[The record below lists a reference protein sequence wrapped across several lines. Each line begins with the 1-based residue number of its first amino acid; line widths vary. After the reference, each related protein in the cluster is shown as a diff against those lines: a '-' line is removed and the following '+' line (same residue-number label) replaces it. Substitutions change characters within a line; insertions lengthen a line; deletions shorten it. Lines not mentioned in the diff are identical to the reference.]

1 MKKSEDLEL
10 HQNPIDSRKHFTP
23 ESFKMK
29 YAPSGSIKYDNKV
42 EVIEDDAPKDLEILP
57 EDFDSSEIPTIS
69 SPFQCKSNANDGR
82 SKSAPAESSI
92 MQGKYRYVKINSDF
106 LDGLRN
112 FDNQNQFRMSNISDS
127 PIIDEYGF
135 EITVNDIL
143 RKDDHESDNSPLFL
157 TELSIS
163 ASKKQQNMLK
173 SSTSTKRKLDN
184 RPFDTPPPKVKTSA
198 RSKLS
203 INNDDKDTTKFT
215 VKSGAMSGGLLKV
228 REDMSKER
236 NDSAKPR
243 HYTKGRNKS
252 KGKLDTRSESTA
264 KPVSDEK
271 VFKKPEIPKR
281 HSRSKSPVIPAKE
294 LRV

>member
-1 MKKSEDLEL
+1 
-10 HQNPIDSRKHFTP
+10 
-23 ESFKMK
+23 
-29 YAPSGSIKYDNKV
+29 
-42 EVIEDDAPKDLEILP
+42 
-57 EDFDSSEIPTIS
+57 
-69 SPFQCKSNANDGR
+69 
-82 SKSAPAESSI
+82 
-92 MQGKYRYVKINSDF
+92 
-106 LDGLRN
+106 
-112 FDNQNQFRMSNISDS
+112 MSNISDS
-127 PIIDEYGF
+127 PIIDEDGF

-157 TELSIS
+157 AQLSIS
-163 ASKKQQNMLK
+163 ASKKQQNILK

-184 RPFDTPPPKVKTSA
+184 RPLDMPPPKVKASA

-215 VKSGAMSGGLLKV
+215 VKSGGMSDGLVKV

-271 VFKKPEIPKR
+271 VFKKPEIPKH
-281 HSRSKSPVIPAKE
+281 HSKSKSPVLPAKE
-294 LRV
+294 LRVGLHRIKTLTPPAPMTNPVFLTSENKEPEIPDCSYGKYLFCPVGPPL